1 MEEAIARFL
10 SYLQVRLGRTP
21 NTVLAYHADLRQFHL
36 AVSEGLGKTAAPEGL
51 TPEAVGLYLSWLTSH
66 GYRPATLSRKMAAV
80 RAFLEYLREVEGI
93 GGDSLVEGL
102 HPPPAPRHRP
112 RLLGQDEITRL
123 LQSSSA
129 ARSPRGLR
137 DAAVLA
143 ILYATGMRAADAVS
157 LQLSDVDLERGQ
169 VWRPPHRQQ
178 PLPLGSAGAPLR
190 RYLEQGRPHL
200 VRDPEVRSVFLNQRG
215 QELSRQGLWLIVKR
229 WAETAGLG
237 DDVSPHS
244 LRHALAQHL
253 LTQGKS
259 RREVQ
264 QFLGLRSPNAIRSAG
279 KGEAHEN

>member
-1 MEEAIARFL
+1 MEEAVDRFL

-21 NTVLAYHADLRQFHL
+21 NTVLAYRADLRQFHQ
-36 AVSEGLGKTAAPEGL
+36 AVAERLGKGAAPEGL
-51 TPEAVGLYLSWLTSH
+51 TPEAIAVYLSWLTSR

-80 RAFLEYLREVEGI
+80 RAFLEYLREVEGV
-93 GGDSLVEGL
+93 GGDSLVDGL

-112 RLLGQDEITRL
+112 RLLGQEEITRL
-123 LQSSSA
+123 LESSAA

-143 ILYATGMRAADAVS
+143 MLYATGMRAADAVS

-169 VWRPPHRQQ
+169 VWRPPRRQQ
-178 PLPLGSAGAPLR
+178 PLPLGAAGAPLR

-200 VRDPEVRSVFLNQRG
+200 ARDPEVRSVFLNQRG
-215 QELSRQGLWLIVKR
+215 QELSRQGLWLVVKR
-229 WAETAGLG
+229 WAETTGLG

-244 LRHALAQHL
+244 LRHALVQHL

-264 QFLGLRSPNAIRSAG
+264 QFLGLRSPNAIRAAAEG
-279 KGEAHEN
+279 QPHGD

>member
-1 MEEAIARFL
+1 MEEAVDRFL

-21 NTVLAYHADLRQFHL
+21 NTVLAYRADLRQFHQ
-36 AVSEGLGKTAAPEGL
+36 AVAERLGKGAAPEGL
-51 TPEAVGLYLSWLTSH
+51 TPEAIAVYLSWLTSR

-80 RAFLEYLREVEGI
+80 RAFLEYLQEVEGV
-93 GGDSLVEGL
+93 GGDSLVDGL

-112 RLLGQDEITRL
+112 RLLGQEEIARL
-123 LQSSSA
+123 LESSAA

-143 ILYATGMRAADAVS
+143 MLYATGMRAADAVS

-169 VWRPPHRQQ
+169 VWRPPRRQQ
-178 PLPLGSAGAPLR
+178 PLPLGAAGAPLR

-200 VRDPEVRSVFLNQRG
+200 ARDPEVRSVFLNQRG
-215 QELSRQGLWLIVKR
+215 QELSRQGLWLVVKR

-264 QFLGLRSPNAIRSAG
+264 QFLGLRSPNAIRAAA
-279 KGEAHEN
+279 KGEPHAD